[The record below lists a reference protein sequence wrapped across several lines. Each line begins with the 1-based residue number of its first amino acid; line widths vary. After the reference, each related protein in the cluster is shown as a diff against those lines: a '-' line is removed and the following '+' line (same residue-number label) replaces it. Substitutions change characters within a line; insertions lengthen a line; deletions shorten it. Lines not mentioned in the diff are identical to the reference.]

1 MSSDLKKQ
9 ENIQK
14 AQVFL
19 QAAHLY
25 QTSKIAKEISGLKKL
40 QTESNEIQKVMSDNL
55 SGMNAKLNEQNQ
67 INSILKDENFQDNI
81 NQINTFITNHS
92 ENVDSQLE
100 TLKILIPK
108 LKDIVNENNKLKDE
122 KKEYNELIQS
132 SDAIEISNKMKE
144 IKKLKNDISSFLEL
158 NGI

>member
-1 MSSDLKKQ
+1 MDKSKFKNIRENFSFSRNSTLNLEPPKTTIIDQIPHYNSQYITSYIDL
-9 ENIQK
+9 
-14 AQVFL
+14 L
-19 QAAHLY
+19 
-25 QTSKIAKEISGLKKL
+25 
-40 QTESNEIQKVMSDNL
+40 NL
-55 SGMNAKLNEQNQ
+55 ELNEQNQ
-67 INSILKDENFQDNI
+67 YNSILKDENIQDNI

>member
-1 MSSDLKKQ
+1 MDKSKFKNIRENFSFSRNSTLNLEPPKTTIIDQIPHYNSQYITSYIDL
-9 ENIQK
+9 
-14 AQVFL
+14 L
-19 QAAHLY
+19 
-25 QTSKIAKEISGLKKL
+25 
-40 QTESNEIQKVMSDNL
+40 NL
-55 SGMNAKLNEQNQ
+55 ELNEQNQ